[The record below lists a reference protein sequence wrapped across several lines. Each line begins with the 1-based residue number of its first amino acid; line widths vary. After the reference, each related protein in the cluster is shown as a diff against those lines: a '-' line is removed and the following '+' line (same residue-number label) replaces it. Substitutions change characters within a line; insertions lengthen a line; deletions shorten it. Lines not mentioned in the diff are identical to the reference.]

1 MDQHISNAKLT
12 LKKNGKSFYWAGKF
26 LPSAYNDRAS
36 ELYQF
41 CRVLHVIAD
50 SGERGSL
57 QTLKKIKSNFIN
69 YKELK
74 FKNNYNLKYPS
85 FFNIY
90 SKKAATH
97 LIDGLILDQSTV
109 LFKEEEEL
117 IQYSYYVAG
126 TVGLMM
132 CDALKCKNKEAYLFA
147 IDLGI
152 AMQLTNI
159 ARDVLEDA
167 KMGRRYIPGSWI
179 NNISPN
185 AMIQGVNDNNT
196 EIFRTVSFGIKK
208 LLNLAEKY
216 YYSGTQ
222 GLIFL
227 PLKTRIAISIA
238 SGVYRQIGIQLK
250 LKNYCWYNGRQV
262 TSNITKAKVT
272 FFKIIE
278 EFVRNKNKKN
288 HDPELHRFLKEIIVS
303 E

>member
-1 MDQHISNAKLT
+1 M
-12 LKKNGKSFYWAGKF
+12 W
-26 LPSAYNDRAS
+26 R
-36 ELYQF
+36 EL
-41 CRVLHVIAD
+41 LA
-50 SGERGSL
+50 
-57 QTLKKIKSNFIN
+57 
-69 YKELK
+69 
-74 FKNNYNLKYPS
+74 
-85 FFNIY
+85 
-90 SKKAATH
+90 
-97 LIDGLILDQSTV
+97 
-109 LFKEEEEL
+109 
-117 IQYSYYVAG
+117 
-126 TVGLMM
+126 LMM

-278 EFVRNKNKKN
+278 EFVRNKNQKN
-288 HDPELHRFLKEIIVS
+288 HDPELHKFLKEIIVS

>member
-26 LPSAYNDRAS
+26 LPSAYIDRAS

-41 CRVLHVIAD
+41 CRFLDDIAD
-50 SGERGSL
+50 SGERKSL
-57 QTLKKIKSNFIN
+57 QTLKKIKSNFLN
-69 YKELK
+69 NNELK

-196 EIFRTVSFGIKK
+196 EIFKTVSFGIKK

-250 LKNYCWYNGRQV
+250 LKNYCWYEGRQV

-278 EFVRNKNKKN
+278 EFVRNKNQKN
-288 HDPELHRFLKEIIVS
+288 HDPELHKFLKEIIVS

>member
-1 MDQHISNAKLT
+1 MDDHIESAKLT

-26 LPSAYNDRAS
+26 LPTIYIDRAS

-41 CRVLHVIAD
+41 CRILDDIAD
-50 SGERGSL
+50 SGEDSSL
-57 QTLKKIKSNFIN
+57 KSLKAIKSN
-69 YKELK
+69 LK
-74 FKNNYNLKYPS
+74 KKNNIGFNINDNLIYPD
-85 FFNIY
+85 FFNLY
-90 SKKAATH
+90 SKKAAVD

-109 LFKEEEEL
+109 LFKEENEL
-117 IQYSYYVAG
+117 ISYSYHVAG

-132 CDALKCKNKEAYLFA
+132 CDALKCYNKNAYLFA

-179 NNISPN
+179 NNISPREMTQ
-185 AMIQGVNDNNT
+185 AVEDKNT
-196 EIFRTVSFGIKK
+196 EILMIVSVGIKK
-208 LLNLAEKY
+208 ILNIAEKY

-227 PLKTRIAISIA
+227 PMKTRIAISVA

-250 LKNYCWYNGRQV
+250 LKKYNWYEGRQV
-262 TSNITKAKVT
+262 TSKTTKAKVT
-272 FFKIIE
+272 IYKIIE
-278 EFVRNKNKKN
+278 EVFRNKIQKK
-288 HDPELHRFLKEIIVS
+288 HDPELHKFLKRLL
-303 E
+303 

>member
-26 LPSAYNDRAS
+26 LPSAYIDRAS

-41 CRVLHVIAD
+41 CRVLDDIAD
-50 SGERGSL
+50 SGEKRSL
-57 QTLKKIKSNFIN
+57 QTLKKIKLNLIN
-69 YKELK
+69 HKELK
-74 FKNNYNLKYPS
+74 FENNYNLKYPS

>member
-1 MDQHISNAKLT
+1 MDQHISDAKLT

-26 LPSAYNDRAS
+26 LPSAYIDRAS

-41 CRVLHVIAD
+41 CRVLDDIAD
-50 SGERGSL
+50 SGEKRSL
-57 QTLKKIKSNFIN
+57 QKLKKIKLNLIN
-69 YKELK
+69 HKELK
-74 FKNNYNLKYPS
+74 FENNCNLKYPS

-90 SKKAATH
+90 SKKVATH

-132 CDALKCKNKEAYLFA
+132 CDALNCENQDAYLFA

-179 NNISPN
+179 DNISPN
-185 AMIQGVNDNNT
+185 AMIRGVNNNNT

-208 LLNLAEKY
+208 LLNLADKY

-278 EFVRNKNKKN
+278 EFVRNKNQKN
-288 HDPELHRFLKEIIVS
+288 HDPELHKFLKEIIVS

>member
-1 MDQHISNAKLT
+1 MDQHISDAKLT

-26 LPSAYNDRAS
+26 LPSAYINRAS

-41 CRVLHVIAD
+41 CRVLDDIAD

-179 NNISPN
+179 DNISPN
-185 AMIQGVNDNNT
+185 AMIRGVNDNNT

>member
-1 MDQHISNAKLT
+1 MDDHIESAKLT

-26 LPSAYNDRAS
+26 LPTIYIDRAS

-41 CRVLHVIAD
+41 CRILDDIAD
-50 SGERGSL
+50 SGEDSSL
-57 QTLKKIKSNFIN
+57 KSLKAIKLNLKK
-69 YKELK
+69 
-74 FKNNYNLKYPS
+74 KNNIGFNINDNLTYPD
-85 FFNIY
+85 FFNLY
-90 SKKAATH
+90 SKKAAVD

-109 LFKEEEEL
+109 LFKEENEL
-117 IQYSYYVAG
+117 ISYSYHVAG

-132 CDALKCKNKEAYLFA
+132 CDALKCYNKNAYLFA

-179 NNISPN
+179 NNISPREMTK
-185 AMIQGVNDNNT
+185 AVEDKNT
-196 EIFRTVSFGIKK
+196 EILMIVSVGIKK
-208 LLNLAEKY
+208 ILNIAEKY

-227 PLKTRIAISIA
+227 PMKTRIAISIA

-250 LKNYCWYNGRQV
+250 LKKYNWYDGRQV
-262 TSNITKAKVT
+262 TSKTTKAKVT
-272 FFKIIE
+272 IYKIIE
-278 EFVRNKNKKN
+278 EVFRNKIQKK
-288 HDPELHRFLKEIIVS
+288 HDPELHKFLKRLL
-303 E
+303 